1 MGFGEAAME
10 RNATACAMEWSIELE
25 KALRSKIP
33 GRCVEAILQIE
44 PRLKQWAGEPEA
56 TMVVYNMFGLVPGE
70 ERLFANAIFLRLAEA
85 FQLGNRHTRVSI
97 VRVFLSL
104 HRHCKDKKKSKR
116 IKGILSKSRV
126 HNHLELLKRVKIVFD
141 TGDPESRA
149 LALVLFGCWADFAK
163 DSAQIRYLVLSSL
176 VSSNVLEVRAS
187 LFAAGCFSEL
197 ADDFASVVL
206 EMLVNIVTYSETD
219 STVRLAAARVF
230 AKMGCSYSVAK
241 RAYKTGL
248 KLVLDSSEEDFLVA
262 MLISLSKLAYKST
275 LLISEQVD
283 FLLLLLNREKTLHT
297 RATALRCL
305 YLTFVKGM
313 GHSLISATLFQALF
327 SIVEEAE
334 LPSTMQCQALQ
345 LLHKILLGRL
355 LNLSC
360 VDMPE
365 FAELLRIV
373 DNASQSPNISK
384 SVAAIHVL
392 VDIVIK
398 IQRRTE
404 MGSGDVCTLPQP
416 SEVVSLIM
424 DRITLLVRPL
434 LGPCQFNYV
443 KVFEQVQSLLS
454 ILLLLVGEH
463 PDLGVMVLNKV
474 HLFIEDLVDTC
485 TTMAGR
491 QADSAVNDLVF
502 RGERDQTIDSKLIF
516 ILNRFVL
523 SCLEILNKAGTLTNQ
538 VFDKVKLLVQSVHR
552 CCFFDCYTH
561 IICSL
566 LLDTRTIWICMIN
579 RNDEAVGDDGNF
591 RTCLQN
597 FFDKHEL
604 FTLEFAKKMLI
615 QGDTWPAYRAGMHAA
630 CQGAWITASFLFGQ
644 LIMKVQS
651 DICSCWLKSISHL
664 AHSERIIQL
673 FFLPKHGSSSVDWLE
688 MKEIPITFSENDLC
702 EIEQDVAGIINEPTH
717 SQALVVAY
725 QGLIS
730 AGRTLETTFA
740 STNAFFFQR
749 WFLALRAKVLGA
761 VMEIFRVLSSIQS
774 EQNTSNNALVGKCI
788 IVNSIKFL
796 QQITQ
801 ISFQLK
807 RLSQEFDLIATS
819 FIGIDSKS
827 SNIIKAVALSCS
839 LLAVSAGFAFY
850 IPSLPAYQNLTCGL
864 GSSHKC
870 SHAMLIQ
877 NLVGR
882 MWNPDCEMTSNLAM
896 LSEVIGGSKNCFH
909 LQSKNQILDGS
920 CEVKNIVD
928 VCNYAVS
935 GIVCW
940 QNEAK
945 NVQDDKILSEV
956 ITNGSQLL
964 LNIILKLM
972 YIPFRV
978 PKFFFKV
985 RPCFGS
991 ELFISSVDT
1000 RNIDG
1005 ISILTGFPLS
1015 LNLCL
1020 QLKNVPPDLPVQ
1032 LTKFCCILHCSQKLV
1047 LDGQNNEQM
1056 LWSPLPWE
1064 NSDMVE
1070 MNEKLFQYATESTK
1084 RTNYGNCFRDG
1095 DINNGAV
1102 TVFVHFE
1109 PSERGQGFSN
1119 CLLDVSHFPVGLYR
1133 IKWHCCCID
1142 SQGSYWSLLPLN
1154 AEPVFTVLS

>member
-1 MGFGEAAME
+1 ME

-25 KALRSKIP
+25 KGLRSKIP

-70 ERLFANAIFLRLAEA
+70 ERLFANTIFLRLAEA
-85 FQLGNRHTRVSI
+85 FQLGHKHIRVSI

-104 HRHCKDKKKSKR
+104 RRHCRDKKRSKR

-163 DSAQIRYLVLSSL
+163 DSAHIRYLVLSSL

-197 ADDFASVVL
+197 ADDFASVLL
-206 EMLVNIVTYSETD
+206 EMLVNLVTYSETE
-219 STVRLAAARVF
+219 STVRIAAARVF

-248 KLVLDSSEEDFLVA
+248 KLVLDSSDEDFLVA
-262 MLISLSKLAYKST
+262 MLTSLSKLAYKST
-275 LLISEQVD
+275 LLISEQ
-283 FLLLLLNREKTLHT
+283 
-297 RATALRCL
+297 
-305 YLTFVKGM
+305 GM
-313 GHSLISATLFQALF
+313 GQSLISATLFRALF
-327 SIVEEAE
+327 NIVEEAE
-334 LPSTMQCQALQ
+334 LPSTMQCEALK
-345 LLHKILLGRL
+345 LLHKILLGRPP
-355 LNLSC
+355 NLSC
-360 VDMPE
+360 ADMPE

-373 DNASQSPNISK
+373 DNASRSPIISK
-384 SVAAIHVL
+384 SIVAILVL
-392 VDIVIK
+392 VEIVIK
-398 IQRRTE
+398 FQRRVE
-404 MGSGDVCTLPQP
+404 MGSGGVCTLPMP

-424 DRITLLVRPL
+424 DRITLLVKPIL
-434 LGPCQFNYV
+434 CSCQFNHV

-454 ILLLLVGEH
+454 LLLLLVGEH
-463 PDLGVMVLNKV
+463 PDLGVLVLNKV
-474 HLFIEDLVDTC
+474 HYLIEDLVDTC

-491 QADSAVNDLVF
+491 QADSAVNNPVEI
-502 RGERDQTIDSKLIF
+502 RGERDQTINSKLIF
-516 ILNRFVL
+516 ILNRFVV

-538 VFDKVKLLVQSVHR
+538 VFDKVKLLVQSVHH
-552 CCFFDCYTH
+552 CSFFDCYTH
-561 IICSL
+561 IIYSL
-566 LLDTRTIWICMIN
+566 LLDTRTVWICMIN
-579 RNDEAVGDDGNF
+579 RNDEARGDDGNF
-591 RTCLQN
+591 HTCLQD
-597 FFDKHEL
+597 FIDKHEL
-604 FTLEFAKKMLI
+604 LTLEFAKKMLI
-615 QGDTWPAYRAGMHAA
+615 HRDTWPAYRAGMYAA
-630 CQGAWITASFLFGQ
+630 CQGAWVTASFLFGQ

-651 DICSCWLKSISHL
+651 DIFSCWLKSVSHL
-664 AHSERIIQL
+664 AHSQRIIQL
-673 FFLPKHGSSSVDWLE
+673 LFLTKHDSSSVDWLE
-688 MKEIPITFSENDLC
+688 TKELPITFSEDNLC
-702 EIEQDVAGIINEPTH
+702 EIEKDVAGIIDEPNH

-725 QGLIS
+725 QSLIS
-730 AGRTLETTFA
+730 AERTLETAFT
-740 STNAFFFQR
+740 STNVFFFQR
-749 WFLALRAKVLGA
+749 WFLALRAKLLGA
-761 VMEIFRVLSSIQS
+761 VMEIFRVLSTIQS
-774 EQNTSNNALVGKCI
+774 EQKTNNDALVRKCT
-788 IVNSIKFL
+788 IVDSIKFL

-827 SNIIKAVALSCS
+827 SNIIKAVALNCS

-864 GSSHKC
+864 GSSQKC

-882 MWNPDCEMTSNLAM
+882 LWNLDHEVTSNLGM
-896 LSEVIGGSKNCFH
+896 LAEVIGLSKNCFH
-909 LQSKNQILDGS
+909 LQSKNQILDSS

-945 NVQDDKILSEV
+945 MVQDDKIRSEV

-972 YIPFRV
+972 NIPFRV

-985 RPCFGS
+985 RPCVGS
-991 ELFISSVDT
+991 ELFISSADV
-1000 RNIDG
+1000 RNVDG
-1005 ISILTGFPLS
+1005 ISVSTGFPLS

-1020 QLKNVPPDLPVQ
+1020 QLKNVPPDLPVR
-1032 LTKFCCILHCSQKLV
+1032 LTKFYCILHCSQKLV
-1047 LDGQNNEQM
+1047 LDGQSNEKTP
-1056 LWSPLPWE
+1056 WSPQPWE
-1064 NSDMVE
+1064 DSDVVE
-1070 MNEKLFQYATESTK
+1070 INEMLFQYVTECTK
-1084 RTNYGNCFRDG
+1084 RTNYRKCFRDG
-1095 DINNGAV
+1095 DINNDGAV

-1109 PSERGQGFSN
+1109 LSARGQGFSN
-1119 CLLDVSHFPVGLYR
+1119 CLLDVSHFPVGSYR

>member
-1 MGFGEAAME
+1 MGFEEAAME

-25 KALRSKIP
+25 KGLRSKIP

-70 ERLFANAIFLRLAEA
+70 ERLFANTIFLRLAEA
-85 FQLGNRHTRVSI
+85 FQLGNKHIRVSI

-104 HRHCKDKKKSKR
+104 RRHCRDKKRSKR

-163 DSAQIRYLVLSSL
+163 DSAHVRYLVLSSL

-197 ADDFASVVL
+197 ADDFASVLL
-206 EMLVNIVTYSETD
+206 EMLVNIVTHSETE

-248 KLVLDSSEEDFLVA
+248 KLVLDSSDEDFLVA
-262 MLISLSKLAYKST
+262 MLTSLSKLAYKST

-283 FLLLLLNREKTLHT
+283 FLLHLLNHEKALHIQ
-297 RATALRCL
+297 ATALRCL

-313 GHSLISATLFQALF
+313 GQSLISATLFRALF

-334 LPSTMQCQALQ
+334 LPSTMQCEALK
-345 LLHKILLGRL
+345 LLHKILLGRPP
-355 LNLSC
+355 NLSC
-360 VDMPE
+360 ADMPE

-373 DNASQSPNISK
+373 DNASRSPIISK
-384 SVAAIHVL
+384 SIVAILVL
-392 VDIVIK
+392 VEIVIK
-398 IQRRTE
+398 FQRRVE
-404 MGSGDVCTLPQP
+404 MGSGGVCTLPMP

-424 DRITLLVRPL
+424 DRITLLVKPIL
-434 LGPCQFNYV
+434 CSCQFNHV

-454 ILLLLVGEH
+454 LLLLLVGEH
-463 PDLGVMVLNKV
+463 PDLGVLVLNKV
-474 HLFIEDLVDTC
+474 HYLIEDLVDTC

-491 QADSAVNDLVF
+491 QADSAVNNPVEI
-502 RGERDQTIDSKLIF
+502 RGERDQTINSKLIF
-516 ILNRFVL
+516 ILNRFVV

-538 VFDKVKLLVQSVHR
+538 VFDKVKLLVQSVHH
-552 CCFFDCYTH
+552 CSFFDCYTH
-561 IICSL
+561 IIYSL
-566 LLDTRTIWICMIN
+566 LLDTRTVWICMVN
-579 RNDEAVGDDGNF
+579 RNDEARGDDGNF
-591 RTCLQN
+591 HTCLQD
-597 FFDKHEL
+597 FIDKHEL
-604 FTLEFAKKMLI
+604 LTLEFAKKMLI
-615 QGDTWPAYRAGMHAA
+615 HRDTWPAYRAGMYAA
-630 CQGAWITASFLFGQ
+630 CQGAWVTASFLFGQ

-651 DICSCWLKSISHL
+651 DIFSCWLKSVSHL
-664 AHSERIIQL
+664 AHSQRIIQL
-673 FFLPKHGSSSVDWLE
+673 LFLTKHDSSSVDWLE
-688 MKEIPITFSENDLC
+688 TKELPITFSEDNLC
-702 EIEQDVAGIINEPTH
+702 EIEKDVAGIIDEPNH

-725 QGLIS
+725 QSLIS
-730 AGRTLETTFA
+730 AERTLETTFT

-749 WFLALRAKVLGA
+749 WFLALRAKLLGA
-761 VMEIFRVLSSIQS
+761 VMEIFRVLSTIQS
-774 EQNTSNNALVGKCI
+774 EQNTNNDALVRKCT
-788 IVNSIKFL
+788 IVDSIKFL

-827 SNIIKAVALSCS
+827 SNIIKAVALNCS

-864 GSSHKC
+864 GSSQKC

-882 MWNPDCEMTSNLAM
+882 LWNLDHEVTSNLGM
-896 LSEVIGGSKNCFH
+896 LAEVIGLSKNCFH
-909 LQSKNQILDGS
+909 LQPKNQILDSS

-945 NVQDDKILSEV
+945 MVQDDKIRSEV

-972 YIPFRV
+972 NIPFRV

-985 RPCFGS
+985 RYH
-991 ELFISSVDT
+991 L
-1000 RNIDG
+1000 
-1005 ISILTGFPLS
+1005 
-1015 LNLCL
+1015 
-1020 QLKNVPPDLPVQ
+1020 
-1032 LTKFCCILHCSQKLV
+1032 
-1047 LDGQNNEQM
+1047 
-1056 LWSPLPWE
+1056 
-1064 NSDMVE
+1064 
-1070 MNEKLFQYATESTK
+1070 
-1084 RTNYGNCFRDG
+1084 
-1095 DINNGAV
+1095 
-1102 TVFVHFE
+1102 
-1109 PSERGQGFSN
+1109 
-1119 CLLDVSHFPVGLYR
+1119 
-1133 IKWHCCCID
+1133 
-1142 SQGSYWSLLPLN
+1142 
-1154 AEPVFTVLS
+1154 

>member
-1 MGFGEAAME
+1 MGFEEAAME

-25 KALRSKIP
+25 KGLRSKIP

-70 ERLFANAIFLRLAEA
+70 ERLFANTIFLRLAEA
-85 FQLGNRHTRVSI
+85 FQLGHKHIRVSI

-104 HRHCKDKKKSKR
+104 RRHCRDKKRSKR

-163 DSAQIRYLVLSSL
+163 DSAHIRYLVLSSL

-197 ADDFASVVL
+197 ADDFASVLL
-206 EMLVNIVTYSETD
+206 EMLVNLVTYSETE
-219 STVRLAAARVF
+219 STVRIAAARVF

-248 KLVLDSSEEDFLVA
+248 KLVLDSSDEDFLVA
-262 MLISLSKLAYKST
+262 MLTSLSKLAYKST
-275 LLISEQVD
+275 LLISEQ
-283 FLLLLLNREKTLHT
+283 
-297 RATALRCL
+297 
-305 YLTFVKGM
+305 GM
-313 GHSLISATLFQALF
+313 GQSLISATLFRALF
-327 SIVEEAE
+327 NIVEEAE
-334 LPSTMQCQALQ
+334 LPSTMQCEALK
-345 LLHKILLGRL
+345 LLHKILLGRPP
-355 LNLSC
+355 NLSC
-360 VDMPE
+360 ADMPE

-373 DNASQSPNISK
+373 DNASRSPIISK
-384 SVAAIHVL
+384 SIVAILVL
-392 VDIVIK
+392 VEIVIK
-398 IQRRTE
+398 FQRRVE
-404 MGSGDVCTLPQP
+404 MGSGGVCTLPMP

-424 DRITLLVRPL
+424 DRITLLVKSIL
-434 LGPCQFNYV
+434 CSCQFNHV

-454 ILLLLVGEH
+454 LLLLLVGEH
-463 PDLGVMVLNKV
+463 PDLGVLVLNKV
-474 HLFIEDLVDTC
+474 HYLIEDLVDTC

-491 QADSAVNDLVF
+491 QADSAVNNPVEI
-502 RGERDQTIDSKLIF
+502 RGERDQTINSKLIF
-516 ILNRFVL
+516 ILNRFVV

-538 VFDKVKLLVQSVHR
+538 VFDKVKLLVQSVHH
-552 CCFFDCYTH
+552 CSFFDCYTH
-561 IICSL
+561 IIYSL
-566 LLDTRTIWICMIN
+566 LLDTRTVWICMIN
-579 RNDEAVGDDGNF
+579 RNDEARGDDGNF
-591 RTCLQN
+591 HTCLQD
-597 FFDKHEL
+597 FIDKHEL
-604 FTLEFAKKMLI
+604 LTLEFAKKMLI
-615 QGDTWPAYRAGMHAA
+615 HRDTWPAYRAGMYAA
-630 CQGAWITASFLFGQ
+630 CQGAWVTASFLFGQ

-651 DICSCWLKSISHL
+651 GIFSCWLKSVSHL
-664 AHSERIIQL
+664 AHSQRIIQL
-673 FFLPKHGSSSVDWLE
+673 LFLTKHDSSSVDWLE
-688 MKEIPITFSENDLC
+688 TKELPITFSEDNLC
-702 EIEQDVAGIINEPTH
+702 EIEKDVAGIIDEPNH

-725 QGLIS
+725 QSLIS
-730 AGRTLETTFA
+730 AERTLETTFT

-749 WFLALRAKVLGA
+749 WFLALRAKLLGA
-761 VMEIFRVLSSIQS
+761 VMEMFRVLSTIQS
-774 EQNTSNNALVGKCI
+774 EQKTNNDALVRKCT
-788 IVNSIKFL
+788 IVDSIKFL

-827 SNIIKAVALSCS
+827 SNIIKAVALNCS

-864 GSSHKC
+864 GSSQKC

-882 MWNPDCEMTSNLAM
+882 LWNLDHEVTSNLGM
-896 LSEVIGGSKNCFH
+896 LAEVIGLSKNCFH
-909 LQSKNQILDGS
+909 LQSKNQILDSS

-945 NVQDDKILSEV
+945 MVQDDKIRSEV

-972 YIPFRV
+972 NIPFRV

-985 RPCFGS
+985 RPCVGS
-991 ELFISSVDT
+991 ELFISSADV
-1000 RNIDG
+1000 RNVDG
-1005 ISILTGFPLS
+1005 ISVSTGFPLS

-1020 QLKNVPPDLPVQ
+1020 QLKNVPPDLPVR
-1032 LTKFCCILHCSQKLV
+1032 LTKFYCILHCSQKLV
-1047 LDGQNNEQM
+1047 LDGQSNEKTP
-1056 LWSPLPWE
+1056 WSPQPWE
-1064 NSDMVE
+1064 DSDVVE
-1070 MNEKLFQYATESTK
+1070 INEMLFQYVTECTK
-1084 RTNYGNCFRDG
+1084 RTNYRKCFRDG
-1095 DINNGAV
+1095 DINNDGAV

-1109 PSERGQGFSN
+1109 LSARGQGFSN
-1119 CLLDVSHFPVGLYR
+1119 CLLDVSHFPVGSYR

>member
-1 MGFGEAAME
+1 
-10 RNATACAMEWSIELE
+10 
-25 KALRSKIP
+25 
-33 GRCVEAILQIE
+33 
-44 PRLKQWAGEPEA
+44 
-56 TMVVYNMFGLVPGE
+56 MVVYNMFGLVPGE
-70 ERLFANAIFLRLAEA
+70 ERLFANTIFLRLAEA
-85 FQLGNRHTRVSI
+85 FQLGHKHIRVSI

-104 HRHCKDKKKSKR
+104 RRHCRDKKRSKR

-163 DSAQIRYLVLSSL
+163 DSAHIRYLVLSSL

-197 ADDFASVVL
+197 ADDFASVLL
-206 EMLVNIVTYSETD
+206 EMLVNLVTYSETE
-219 STVRLAAARVF
+219 STVRIAAARVF

-248 KLVLDSSEEDFLVA
+248 KLVLDSSDEDFLVA
-262 MLISLSKLAYKST
+262 MLTSLSKLAYKST

-283 FLLLLLNREKTLHT
+283 FLLHLLNREKALHIQ
-297 RATALRCL
+297 ATALRCL

-313 GHSLISATLFQALF
+313 GQSLISATLFRALF
-327 SIVEEAE
+327 NIVEEAE
-334 LPSTMQCQALQ
+334 LPSTMQCEALK
-345 LLHKILLGRL
+345 LLHKILLGRPP
-355 LNLSC
+355 NLSC
-360 VDMPE
+360 ADMPE

-373 DNASQSPNISK
+373 DNASRSPIISK
-384 SVAAIHVL
+384 SIVAILVL
-392 VDIVIK
+392 VEIVIK
-398 IQRRTE
+398 FQRRVE
-404 MGSGDVCTLPQP
+404 MGSGGVCTLPMP

-424 DRITLLVRPL
+424 DRITLLVKSIL
-434 LGPCQFNYV
+434 CSCQFNHV

-454 ILLLLVGEH
+454 LLLLLVGEH
-463 PDLGVMVLNKV
+463 PDLGVLVLNKV
-474 HLFIEDLVDTC
+474 HYLIEDLVDTC

-491 QADSAVNDLVF
+491 QADSAVNNPVEI
-502 RGERDQTIDSKLIF
+502 RGERDQTINSKLIF
-516 ILNRFVL
+516 ILNRFVV

-538 VFDKVKLLVQSVHR
+538 VFDKVKLLVQSVHH
-552 CCFFDCYTH
+552 CSFFDCYTH
-561 IICSL
+561 IIYSL
-566 LLDTRTIWICMIN
+566 LLDTRTVWICMIN
-579 RNDEAVGDDGNF
+579 RNDEARGDDGNF
-591 RTCLQN
+591 HTCLQD
-597 FFDKHEL
+597 FIDKHEL
-604 FTLEFAKKMLI
+604 LTLEFAKKMLI
-615 QGDTWPAYRAGMHAA
+615 HRDTWPAYRAGMYAA
-630 CQGAWITASFLFGQ
+630 CQGAWVTASFLFGQ

-651 DICSCWLKSISHL
+651 GIFSCWLKSVSHL
-664 AHSERIIQL
+664 AHSQRIIQL
-673 FFLPKHGSSSVDWLE
+673 LFLTKHDSSSVDWLE
-688 MKEIPITFSENDLC
+688 TKELPITFSEDNLC
-702 EIEQDVAGIINEPTH
+702 EIEKDVAGIIDEPNH

-725 QGLIS
+725 QSLIS
-730 AGRTLETTFA
+730 AERTLETTFT

-749 WFLALRAKVLGA
+749 WFLALRAKLLGA
-761 VMEIFRVLSSIQS
+761 VMEMFRVLSTIQS
-774 EQNTSNNALVGKCI
+774 EQKTNNDALVRKCT
-788 IVNSIKFL
+788 IVDSIKFL

-827 SNIIKAVALSCS
+827 SNIIKAVALNCS

-864 GSSHKC
+864 GSSQKC

-882 MWNPDCEMTSNLAM
+882 LWNLDHEVTSNLGM
-896 LSEVIGGSKNCFH
+896 LAEVIGLSKNCFH
-909 LQSKNQILDGS
+909 LQSKNQILDSS

-945 NVQDDKILSEV
+945 MVQDDKIRSEV

-972 YIPFRV
+972 NIPFRV

-985 RPCFGS
+985 RPCVGS
-991 ELFISSVDT
+991 ELFISSADV
-1000 RNIDG
+1000 RNVDG
-1005 ISILTGFPLS
+1005 ISVSTGFPLS

-1020 QLKNVPPDLPVQ
+1020 QLKNVPPDLPVR
-1032 LTKFCCILHCSQKLV
+1032 LTKFYCILHCSQKLV
-1047 LDGQNNEQM
+1047 LDGQSNEKTP
-1056 LWSPLPWE
+1056 WSPQPWE
-1064 NSDMVE
+1064 DSDVVE
-1070 MNEKLFQYATESTK
+1070 INEMLFQYVTECTK
-1084 RTNYGNCFRDG
+1084 RTNYRKCFRDG
-1095 DINNGAV
+1095 DINNDGAV

-1109 PSERGQGFSN
+1109 LSARGQGFSN
-1119 CLLDVSHFPVGLYR
+1119 CLLDVSHFPVGSYR

>member
-1 MGFGEAAME
+1 ME

-25 KALRSKIP
+25 KGLRSKIP

-70 ERLFANAIFLRLAEA
+70 ERLFANTIFLRLAEA
-85 FQLGNRHTRVSI
+85 FQLGHKHIRVAI

-104 HRHCKDKKKSKR
+104 RRHCRDKKRSKR

-163 DSAQIRYLVLSSL
+163 DSAHIRYLVLSSL

-197 ADDFASVVL
+197 ADDFASVLL
-206 EMLVNIVTYSETD
+206 EMLVNLVTYSETE
-219 STVRLAAARVF
+219 STVRIVAARVF

-248 KLVLDSSEEDFLVA
+248 KLVLDSSDEDFLVA
-262 MLISLSKLAYKST
+262 MLTSLSKLAYKST

-283 FLLLLLNREKTLHT
+283 FLLHLLNRERALYIQ
-297 RATALRCL
+297 ATALRCL

-313 GHSLISATLFQALF
+313 GQSLISATLFRALF

-334 LPSTMQCQALQ
+334 LPSTMQCEALK
-345 LLHKILLGRL
+345 LLHKILLGRPPK
-355 LNLSC
+355 LSC
-360 VDMPE
+360 ADMPE

-373 DNASQSPNISK
+373 DNASRSPIMSK
-384 SVAAIHVL
+384 SIVAILVL
-392 VDIVIK
+392 VEIVIK
-398 IQRRTE
+398 FQRRVE
-404 MGSGDVCTLPQP
+404 MGSGGVCTLPMP

-424 DRITLLVRPL
+424 DRITLLVKPIL
-434 LGPCQFNYV
+434 CSCQFNHV

-454 ILLLLVGEH
+454 LLLLLVGEH
-463 PDLGVMVLNKV
+463 PDLGVLVLNKA
-474 HLFIEDLVDTC
+474 HYLIEDLVDTC

-491 QADSAVNDLVF
+491 QADSAVNNPVEI
-502 RGERDQTIDSKLIF
+502 RGERDQTINSKLIF
-516 ILNRFVL
+516 ILNRFVV

-538 VFDKVKLLVQSVHR
+538 VFDKVKLLVQSVHH
-552 CCFFDCYTH
+552 CSFFDCYTH
-561 IICSL
+561 IIYSL
-566 LLDTRTIWICMIN
+566 LLDTRTVWICMIN
-579 RNDEAVGDDGNF
+579 RNDEARGDDGNF
-591 RTCLQN
+591 HTCLQD
-597 FFDKHEL
+597 FIDKHEL
-604 FTLEFAKKMLI
+604 LTLEFAKKMLI
-615 QGDTWPAYRAGMHAA
+615 HRDTWPAYRAGMYAA
-630 CQGAWITASFLFGQ
+630 CQGAWVTASFLFGQ

-651 DICSCWLKSISHL
+651 DIFSCWLKSVSHL
-664 AHSERIIQL
+664 AHSQRIIQL
-673 FFLPKHGSSSVDWLE
+673 LFLTKHDSSFVDWLE
-688 MKEIPITFSENDLC
+688 TKELPITFSEDNLC
-702 EIEQDVAGIINEPTH
+702 EIEKDVAGIIDEPTH
-717 SQALVVAY
+717 IQALVVAY
-725 QGLIS
+725 QSLIS
-730 AGRTLETTFA
+730 AERTLETTFT

-749 WFLALRAKVLGA
+749 WFLALRAKLLGA
-761 VMEIFRVLSSIQS
+761 VMEIFRVLSTIQS
-774 EQNTSNNALVGKCI
+774 EQNTNNNALVRKCT
-788 IVNSIKFL
+788 IVDSIKFL

-827 SNIIKAVALSCS
+827 SNIIKAVALNCS

-850 IPSLPAYQNLTCGL
+850 IPSLPAHQNLTCGL
-864 GSSHKC
+864 GSSQKC

-882 MWNPDCEMTSNLAM
+882 LWNLDHEVTSNLGM
-896 LSEVIGGSKNCFH
+896 LAEVIGLSKNCFH
-909 LQSKNQILDGS
+909 LQSKNQLLDSS

-945 NVQDDKILSEV
+945 MVQDDKIRSEV

-972 YIPFRV
+972 NIPFRV

-985 RPCFGS
+985 RPCVGS
-991 ELFISSVDT
+991 ELFISSGDV

-1005 ISILTGFPLS
+1005 ISVSTGFPLS

-1020 QLKNVPPDLPVQ
+1020 QLKNVPPDLPVR
-1032 LTKFCCILHCSQKLV
+1032 LTKFYCILHCSQKLV
-1047 LDGQNNEQM
+1047 LDGQSNEQT
-1056 LWSPLPWE
+1056 LWSPQPWE
-1064 NSDMVE
+1064 DSEVVE
-1070 MNEKLFQYATESTK
+1070 INETLFQYVTECTK
-1084 RTNYGNCFRDG
+1084 RTNYCKCFGDD
-1095 DINNGAV
+1095 DINNDGAV
-1102 TVFVHFE
+1102 SVFVHFE
-1109 PSERGQGFSN
+1109 LSERGQGFSN
-1119 CLLDVSHFPVGLYR
+1119 CLLDVSHFPVGSYR

-1154 AEPVFTVLS
+1154 AEPVFTVLC